1 MNPADAFPHRWIG
14 FAVLIVG
21 LVLIPA
27 VGLGE
32 ARGGEKPKADARR
45 AAEKVDAIVNR
56 NKAPKVVGW
65 SDRSPPPSPTKAALF
80 PEDHDW
86 KEEERVQKA
95 IDQLEKDRTE
105 AVWEE
110 LVKRRGDRRYSEIVT
125 TVKTADASIRTVGD
139 ICDELAYTRLIG
151 VFWQHLPLVEGKDG
165 DMELPLDIG
174 IRDLSRWRKQ
184 RATKALYKLQ
194 IEVCEKAIKALA
206 KVKRVPRAEK
216 DKARKKIKAEI
227 AKLKKT
233 KRPVH
238 VQAESYSYEERGKYN
253 AKLAD
258 RVREGVKSGKY
269 GDLGI
274 P

>member
-1 MNPADAFPHRWIG
+1 MG

-21 LVLIPA
+21 LVFIPA

-32 ARGGEKPKADARR
+32 ARGGEKAKADAMR
-45 AAEKVDAIVNR
+45 AAEMVDAIVNR

-65 SDRSPPPSPTKAALF
+65 SSRVPPPSPRKAALF

-86 KEEERVQKA
+86 KEEARVRKA
-95 IDQLEKDRTE
+95 IDQLEKERTE

-110 LVKRRGDRRYSEIVT
+110 LVKRRGDRRYSETVT
-125 TVKTADASIRTVGD
+125 TAKTADASIRTVGD
-139 ICDELAYTRLIG
+139 ICDELAYSRLIG

-165 DMELPLDIG
+165 DVELPLDIG

-184 RATKALYKLQ
+184 RATKALHVLQ

-206 KVKRVPRAEK
+206 KVKRVPRAQK

-238 VQAESYSYEERGKYN
+238 VQGGEPSYRERGVYN
-253 AKLAD
+253 AELAK
-258 RVREGVKSGKY
+258 RVREGVQSGKY
-269 GDLGI
+269 GNLGI